1 MDHLERKIKPRK
13 EEGMFKGV
21 PIDDDELGE
30 DNFEIVALSYGD
42 DLNEDEREYLKLPN
56 SLTDFAN
63 VDVESAKTEVRVM
76 EAKLRMSIRNQDE
89 EDGAQGVEEQ
99 EAELAGKRVYDETE
113 RVVDFRKK
121 KVTDTGLNKRITL
134 PDPVDMRVE
143 VKIQDLVNDLDE
155 AISKA
160 GGEERR
166 SLRAGNQSYST
177 LTDAQQRGQS
187 SILARERAGELI
199 VVLTDKSGKRAVMTP
214 RWSPIS
220 RGTQSTPGPRWTKQ
234 KSI

>member
-30 DNFEIVALSYGD
+30 DNFEMVALSY
-42 DLNEDEREYLKLPN
+42 EDEREYLKLPN

-76 EAKLRMSIRNQDE
+76 EAKLRMSNRNQIENDIRPRS
-89 EDGAQGVEEQ
+89 G
-99 EAELAGKRVYDETE
+99 R
-113 RVVDFRKK
+113 
-121 KVTDTGLNKRITL
+121 TL